1 MESRHGKPAGTAAPG
16 ELHHTLF
23 HLFGSLIGKGYR
35 RNVMRLNSTGI
46 DQVSNFAGNH
56 TRLARART
64 REHQQGAINILGG
77 FSLTGVE
84 LT

>member
-1 MESRHGKPAGTAAPG
+1 MEGRHGKSTSTAAPG

-23 HLFGSLIGKGYR
+23 HLFGGLIGKGYR
-35 RNVMRLNSTGI
+35 SNVMRLDATSI
-46 DQVSNFAGNH
+46 DQISNFAGNH

-77 FSLTGVE
+77 FSLTGV
-84 LT
+84 